1 MTPHRI
7 PLRPKAVL
15 AALLLASVLV
25 SPVRAA
31 ATAIDYGVVNAAIVK
46 DHLLPRYRAFTEK
59 TAALADAARK
69 LCPDATPAAVN
80 ATRDAFHGALDA
92 WQEVEHL
99 RQGPAAAADTHI
111 RVKFWPDRKSLVD
124 KHLARLMANKDGGI
138 LEPESFAHVSI
149 AVQGFPALER
159 LLFAKDAPTSLT
171 SGDGPVTPCAVAG
184 AIAVNLHNI
193 AAGLEDRWTKDP
205 AAGRPAK
212 RVTTDLFND
221 LATGLGA
228 VAELKLG
235 APLGADGK
243 TRPRRAENWMSGRA
257 LRNVAH
263 NLVALEDL
271 YDGLATAKGGHIG
284 KGEDGLIRHQ
294 FAYLIKFTRDL
305 GPSIAAVLKTEKGP
319 LRLKVLKSDIQ
330 DLHELVVINVSEA
343 LDLVLGFNS
352 LDGD

>member
-7 PLRPKAVL
+7 ALRPAAVL
-15 AALLLASVLV
+15 AALLLASALA
-25 SPVRAA
+25 SPARAA
-31 ATAIDYGVVNAAIVK
+31 DTIDYGAINAAIVT

-59 TAALADAARK
+59 TATLSGAVGK
-69 LCPDATPAAVN
+69 LCPGVEPADLDAA
-80 ATRDAFHGALDA
+80 RDAFHGALDA

-124 KHLARLMANKDGGI
+124 KHLARLLANKDGGI
-138 LEPESFAHVSI
+138 LKPESFAHVSI

-159 LLFAKDAPTSLT
+159 LLFAKDAPANLKT
-171 SGDGPVTPCAVAG
+171 GDGPVTPCAVAQ
-184 AIAVNLHNI
+184 AIAVNLHAI

-235 APLGADGK
+235 APLGSDGK
-243 TRPRRAENWMSGRA
+243 ARPRRAENWMSGRA

-263 NLVALEDL
+263 NLTALEDL
-271 YDGLATAKGGHIG
+271 YDGLATAKGAHIG

-294 FAYLIKFTRDL
+294 FTYLIKFTRDL

>member
-1 MTPHRI
+1 MTPHRTL
-7 PLRPKAVL
+7 LRPAAVL
-15 AALLLASVLV
+15 TALLVASILA

-31 ATAIDYGVVNAAIVK
+31 ATAINYGAINTAIIK
-46 DHLLPRYRAFTEK
+46 DHLLPRYHAFTEK

-69 LCPDATPAAVN
+69 LCPDATPAAIN

-138 LEPESFAHVSI
+138 LKPESFAHVSI

-171 SGDGPVTPCAVAG
+171 SGDGPVAPCAVAG
-184 AIAVNLHNI
+184 AITVNLHNI
-193 AAGLEDRWTKDP
+193 AAGLEERWTKDP

-235 APLGADGK
+235 APLGSDGK

-257 LRNVAH
+257 LRNVVH

-284 KGEDGLIRHQ
+284 KGEDDLIRHQ
-294 FAYLIKFTRDL
+294 FAHLIKFTRDL
-305 GPSIAAVLKTEKGP
+305 GPSIAAVLETEKGP
-319 LRLKVLKSDIQ
+319 LRIKVLKSDIQ
-330 DLHELVVINVSEA
+330 DLHELVVVNVSEA
-343 LDLVLGFNS
+343 LNLVLGFNS

>member
-1 MTPHRI
+1 MTPHCTL
-7 PLRPKAVL
+7 LRPAAVL
-15 AALLLASVLV
+15 TALLVASVLA

-31 ATAIDYGVVNAAIVK
+31 ATAINYGAINAAIVK
-46 DHLLPRYRAFTEK
+46 DHLLPRYHTFTEK
-59 TAALADAARK
+59 TAALADATGN
-69 LCPDATPAAVN
+69 LCLDVAPTTLDAA
-80 ATRDAFHGALDA
+80 RDAFHGALDA

-99 RQGPAAAADTHI
+99 RQGPATMADIHI

-124 KHLARLMANKDGGI
+124 KHLARLIANKDGDI
-138 LEPESFAHVSI
+138 LKPESFAHASI

-159 LLFAKDAPTSLT
+159 LLFATDAMASLKAD
-171 SGDGPVTPCAVAG
+171 DGPVTPCAVAQ
-184 AIAVNLHNI
+184 AITVNLHAI
-193 AAGLEDRWTKDP
+193 AANLEARWTKDP

-235 APLGADGK
+235 APLGSDGK
-243 TRPRRAENWMSGRA
+243 ARPRRAENWMSSRA
-257 LRNVAH
+257 LRNVVH

-271 YDGLATAKGGHIG
+271 YDGLATAKGAHIG
-284 KGEDGLIRHQ
+284 KGEDDLIRHQ
-294 FAYLIKFTRDL
+294 FTYLIKFTRDL
-305 GPSIAAVLKTEKGP
+305 GPSIAAVLETEKGP
-319 LRLKVLKSDIQ
+319 LRLKVLKNDIQ